1 MRLRVNGQEVEA
13 QKGALL
19 LEVARVPTLCH
30 HPHTETRGLCRL
42 CLVEAEGRLLPA
54 CATEAREGM
63 EVWTETEG
71 LRALRKTVLEWL
83 LLTTDLEEAP
93 ELLALARSLGAE
105 PGRWGQVP
113 GRKGREPIRDNPFFL
128 RDYAKCVNC
137 RRCVDAC
144 GDGIMGVYALTMA
157 ERGLL
162 AHLTTPLDLPLPQ
175 TPCVFCGNC
184 VQVCPTGA
192 LRPLALE
199 VS

>member
-1 MRLRVNGQEVEA
+1 MRLKVNGLEVEVPP
-13 QKGALL
+13 GELL
-19 LEVARVPTLCH
+19 LEVAQVPTLCH

-42 CLVEAEGRLLPA
+42 CLVEANGRLAPA

-63 EVWTETEG
+63 EVRTDTEE
-71 LRALRKTVLEWL
+71 LRALRRTLLEWL
-83 LLTTDLEEAP
+83 ALTTDLSQAP
-93 ELLALARSLGAE
+93 GLLDLMAAYGAE
-105 PGRWGQVP
+105 PGRWGEVP
-113 GRKGREPIRDNPFFL
+113 DRRERPPIRDNPFFL

-144 GDGIMGVYALTMA
+144 GDGIMGVYALTL
-157 ERGLL
+157 EGRGLL
-162 AHLTTPLDLPLPQ
+162 AHPTTPLDLPLPE

-199 VS
+199 VV

>member
-1 MRLRVNGQEVEA
+1 MRLKVDGVELEA
-13 QKGALL
+13 REGALL
-19 LEVARVPTLCH
+19 LEVVAVPTLCH

-42 CLVEAEGRLLPA
+42 CLVEADGRLAPA

-63 EVWTETEG
+63 EVRTKTEE
-71 LRALRKTVLEWL
+71 LRALRKTLLEWL
-83 LLTTDLEEAP
+83 LLTTDLSLAP
-93 ELLALARSLGAE
+93 ELQALSKELGANPE
-105 PGRWGQVP
+105 RWGPVSGRQ
-113 GRKGREPIRDNPFFL
+113 GRKPIRDNPFFL

-144 GDGIMGVYALTMA
+144 GDGIMGIYALTMA
-157 ERGLL
+157 GRGLH
-162 AHLTTPLDLPLPQ
+162 AHPTTPLDRPLPE

-199 VS
+199 VI

>member
-71 LRALRKTVLEWL
+71 LRALRKTLLEWL
-83 LLTTDLEEAP
+83 LLTTDLSQAP

>member
-13 QKGALL
+13 QEGALL

-71 LRALRKTVLEWL
+71 LRALRKTLLEWL
-83 LLTTDLEEAP
+83 LLTTDLSQAP

-113 GRKGREPIRDNPFFL
+113 GRKEREAIQDNPFFL

-162 AHLTTPLDLPLPQ
+162 AHPTTPLDLPLPQ

-199 VS
+199 VG

>member
-1 MRLRVNGQEVEA
+1 VRLKVDGVEVEA
-13 QKGALL
+13 REGALL
-19 LEVARVPTLCH
+19 LEVVRVPTLCH

-42 CLVEAEGRLLPA
+42 CLVEADGRLVPA

-63 EVWTETEG
+63 EVRTETEG
-71 LRALRKTVLEWL
+71 LKALRKTLLEWL
-83 LLTTDLEEAP
+83 FLTTDLEEAFA
-93 ELLALARSLGAE
+93 LKALARELGAE
-105 PGRWGQVP
+105 PGRWGEVP

-157 ERGLL
+157 DRGLH
-162 AHLTTPLDLPLPQ
+162 AHPTTPLDRPLPE

-199 VS
+199 VI